1 MITYIKWKIKRR
13 ATNLSNRK
21 TLNLKSRLRLR
32 LSLSQQLARDGRE
45 IGLHLDR
52 CRGTVKNLSQ
62 RRGLAGMRRNVNES
76 VMLWSFN

>member
-21 TLNLKSRLRLR
+21 TLNLKSRLRL
-32 LSLSQQLARDGRE
+32 SLSQQLARDGRE

-52 CRGTVKNLSQ
+52 CPGTV
-62 RRGLAGMRRNVNES
+62 
-76 VMLWSFN
+76 

>member
-21 TLNLKSRLRLR
+21 TLNLKSRLRL
-32 LSLSQQLARDGRE
+32 SLSQQLARDGRE

-52 CRGTVKNLSQ
+52 YRGTVKNLSQ
-62 RRGLAGMRRNVNES
+62 RRGLAEMRRNVNES